1 MCLAHEKDVVVLCG
15 ISKVTEEG
23 LKAKYTNEQLKR
35 ITVIDISS
43 RFGSKASLNDT
54 QNCLRKIC
62 EGDLL
67 NKF

>member
-1 MCLAHEKDVVVLCG
+1 MCLSHDKDVVVLCG

-23 LKAKYTNEQLKR
+23 LKAKYTADQLKK

-43 RFGSKASLNDT
+43 KFGSKASLNDT

-67 NKF
+67 S